1 MECMESMVI
10 QVCSPLVDLFVCVS
24 QGPQGPQGVQGEK
37 GPIGEGFAGPKV

>member
-10 QVCSPLVDLFVCVS
+10 QVCSPLVDFVCVS
-24 QGPQGPQGVQGEK
+24 QGPQGPQGIQGEK